1 MWKRLRNVRPSRIAY
16 GVFMLAVLAVCV
28 YNLTKMMV

>member
-1 MWKRLRNVRPSRIAY
+1 MRKWLGNVRPSRIAY

-28 YNLTKMMV
+28 YNLTEMMV